1 MVPLSPIVT
10 LVFASHRFFIS
21 HSFVTIYDVA
31 TKSKIKFYPWYFFID
46 HFAILFFRVW
56 LLLWWL
62 HLPLLPFSSCKN
74 PSICDYSCGN
84 SHIHSFFS
92 LLLLVLELSSFVL
105 LQHFCLCVL
114 TFHSSEIMAWLY
126 LLYTNISYNGRI
138 SHKWCKYLCTGVL
151 CKWVF
156 YPLFIHLFIFICS
169 FDCIFPR
176 ACNGSFWYL
185 EDNQHHPVCLLDF
198 MQFSQV
204 LKVRMLRCL
213 S

>member
-1 MVPLSPIVT
+1 MYEFFCDDCIFLYCLFL
-10 LVFASHRFFIS
+10 LVKILI
-21 HSFVTIYDVA
+21 FVIILVVIA
-31 TKSKIKFYPWYFFID
+31 IF
-46 HFAILFFRVW
+46 ILFF
-56 LLLWWL
+56 
-62 HLPLLPFSSCKN
+62 
-74 PSICDYSCGN
+74 
-84 SHIHSFFS
+84 S
-92 LLLLVLELSSFVL
+92 LVLLVLELFSFVL

-156 YPLFIHLFIFICS
+156 YPLFIHLFIFICL
-169 FDCIFPR
+169 FHCIFPR